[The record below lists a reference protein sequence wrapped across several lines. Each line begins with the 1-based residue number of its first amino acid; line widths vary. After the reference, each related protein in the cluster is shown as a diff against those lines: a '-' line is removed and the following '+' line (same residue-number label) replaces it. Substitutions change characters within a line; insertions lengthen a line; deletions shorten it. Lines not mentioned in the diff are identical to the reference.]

1 MPRVRMLTSLAD
13 HRHSFEFNEEID
25 ASVDE
30 AKAWVAAG
38 VAEYV
43 TSEPVDTPER
53 RVRRPET
60 RR

>member
-1 MPRVRMLTSLAD
+1 MLTSLAD
-13 HRHSFEFNEEID
+13 HRHSFEFNEEVD